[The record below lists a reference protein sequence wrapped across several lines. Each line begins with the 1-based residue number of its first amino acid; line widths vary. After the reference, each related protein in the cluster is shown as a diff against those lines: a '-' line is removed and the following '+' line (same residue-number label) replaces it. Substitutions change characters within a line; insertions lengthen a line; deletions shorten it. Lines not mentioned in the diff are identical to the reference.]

1 MGLAVWLQAGPFPHL
16 LGLKRGVGNIPL
28 PGGREAMEAKTGE
41 DAVRLESTK
50 PVEDQDVMIKD
61 IPVAG
66 HLRFDR
72 VELAG
77 SLGDLGTL
85 LPIVVGMILINK
97 LSPTTVFLAFGLF
110 YLMTGFYFRL
120 PIPVQP
126 LKAVGAIAIA
136 YPNQITESVIGA
148 SGVLFGFIL
157 LVLSLS
163 GTLDRVAKLFT
174 QPVVRGIQL
183 ALGLIFLKKG
193 IELITTQN
201 VFLSG
206 VNGNFSEYQI
216 NLGIG
221 VLVFV
226 IVLLLLDNKKIPAAL
241 AALGFG
247 IIAGLLLGGLQN
259 QPIRIGPT
267 PVHLISPS
275 VHDFWTAFIMLILPQ
290 IPLTIGNACVGTA
303 DMCNSVFPDN
313 PLLSKTTAGK
323 FALTMGI
330 ANFPAGFFGAVP
342 MCTGTGGLAAHYR
355 FGARTGGAP
364 IMIGAIFVVLALVL
378 GELGFT
384 ILTLIPNSV
393 LGVLLIFAGLEL
405 CPLVRS
411 LKTNEE
417 FFVALLIAGIA
428 LAVPNMAWAF
438 GIGILVDL
446 FIRYMGTKI

>member
-1 MGLAVWLQAGPFPHL
+1 
-16 LGLKRGVGNIPL
+16 
-28 PGGREAMEAKTGE
+28 MEAKTKE
-41 DAVRLESTK
+41 NTVRPEHEK
-50 PVEDQDVMIKD
+50 PIREQEVMKKD
-61 IPVAG
+61 ISLVGP
-66 HLRFDR
+66 LRFDR

-85 LPIVVGMILINK
+85 LPIVIGMILINK

-110 YLMTGFYFRL
+110 YLMTGYYFRL

-148 SGVLFGFIL
+148 SGILFGLIL

-183 ALGLIFLKKG
+183 ALGLIFLRKG

-201 VFLSG
+201 LFLSG
-206 VNGNFSEYQI
+206 VNGHFSEYQI

-221 VLVFV
+221 VLVFA
-226 IVLLLLDNKKIPAAL
+226 IVLLLIDNKRIPAAL
-241 AALGFG
+241 AAVGFG
-247 IIAGLLLGGLQN
+247 IISGLVLGGLQN
-259 QPIRIGPT
+259 QSLGVGPT

-275 VHDFWTAFIMLILPQ
+275 LHDFWTAFIMLILPQ

-303 DMCNSVFPDN
+303 DACTSLFPDS

-330 ANFPAGFFGAVP
+330 ANVPAGLLGAVP
-342 MCTGTGGLAAHYR
+342 MCHGTGGLAAHYR

-364 IMIGAIFVVLALVL
+364 VLIGAILVVLALAL
-378 GELGFT
+378 GELG
-384 ILTLIPNSV
+384 LTVLALIPNSV

-417 FFVALLIAGIA
+417 FFVALLISGIA

-446 FIRYMGTKI
+446 FIRYTGTKI

>member
-1 MGLAVWLQAGPFPHL
+1 M
-16 LGLKRGVGNIPL
+16 
-28 PGGREAMEAKTGE
+28 
-41 DAVRLESTK
+41 RLEGEK
-50 PVEDQDVMIKD
+50 PVGEQEVMKKNISL
-61 IPVAG
+61 AG

-110 YLMTGFYFRL
+110 YFMTGYYFRL

-148 SGVLFGFIL
+148 SGILFGLIL

-193 IELITTQN
+193 IELITAQN
-201 VFLSG
+201 LFISG
-206 VNGNFSEYQI
+206 VNGHFSEYQI

-221 VLVFV
+221 IVVFA
-226 IVLLLLDNKKIPAAL
+226 IVLLLLDNKKVPAAL

-247 IIAGLLLGGLQN
+247 IISGLVLGGLQD
-259 QPIRIGPT
+259 QPLGIGPT
-267 PVHLISPS
+267 SVHLISPS
-275 VHDFWTAFIMLILPQ
+275 LGDFWTAFIMLILPQ

-303 DMCNSVFPDN
+303 DACTSLFPNS

-330 ANFPAGFFGAVP
+330 ANLPAGFFGAVP

-364 IMIGAIFVVLALVL
+364 IMIGAIFVVLALAL
-378 GELGFT
+378 GELGFS
-384 ILTLIPNSV
+384 ILSLIPNSV